1 MAKKLFIKTYGC
13 QMNVYD
19 SARMA
24 EALAPL
30 GYRSVEEP
38 ADADMVIL
46 NTCHIREKASEKVF
60 SELGRLRALKDERPD
75 GAGPMLIGVAGC
87 VAQAEGEE
95 ILRRAPQVDMVFGPQ
110 TYHRLPDLVA
120 RARRGE
126 RALDT
131 DFPAEDKFATLPDR
145 PRAVSATA
153 FLTIQEG
160 CDKFCTF
167 CVVPYTRGAEFSRP
181 AAEVLAE
188 ARALAAAGAREITL
202 LGQNVNAYHGAY
214 HGADANGREEGLGG
228 LIRRLAEIEGV
239 ERIRYTTSH
248 PRDVD
253 DALVAAHRDVPELM
267 PFLHLPVQSGSDR
280 ILAAMNRRHTGDDYR
295 RTVDRL
301 RAARPDLAL
310 SSDFIVGYPGETEA
324 EFEATLRLAEEIGY
338 AQAYSFK
345 YSPRPGTPAA
355 EAAEQLA
362 ESVKAER
369 LARLQALLNRMQ
381 TVFNEASIGAEMAV
395 LFERPG
401 RRPGQV
407 IGRSPFMQSVHVEA
421 AGDLLGEILPV
432 RIAAAHANSLTG
444 VAVAGGPAM
453 PPIGGRAEVR
463 A

>member
-1 MAKKLFIKTYGC
+1 LAKKLFIKTYGC

-30 GYRSVEEP
+30 GYAAVDEP
-38 ADADMVIL
+38 AGADMVIL

-60 SELGRLRALKDERPD
+60 SELGRLRDMRDERGP

-95 ILRRAPQVDMVFGPQ
+95 ILRRAPQVDLVFGPQ
-110 TYHRLPDLVA
+110 TYHRLPDLVT
-120 RARRGE
+120 RALRGE

-131 DFPAEDKFATLPDR
+131 DFPADDKFDALPAR
-145 PRAVSATA
+145 SRRSAASA

-181 AAEVLAE
+181 VDDVLAE
-188 ARALAAAGAREITL
+188 ARALAAGGAREITL
-202 LGQNVNAYHGAY
+202 LGQNVNAYHGR
-214 HGADANGREEGLGG
+214 GSEEGGLAETGLGG
-228 LIRRLAEIEGV
+228 LIRWLAALDGIA
-239 ERIRYTTSH
+239 RIRYTTSH

-253 DALVAAHRDVPELM
+253 AALIAAHRDVAELM
-267 PFLHLPVQSGSDR
+267 PFLHLPVQSGADR
-280 ILAAMNRRHTGDDYR
+280 ILAGMNRRHTADDYR
-295 RTVDRL
+295 RVVERL

-324 EFEATLRLAEEIGY
+324 EFQATLRLAEEIGF

-355 EAAEQLA
+355 DLGDQVAEPIK
-362 ESVKAER
+362 VER
-369 LARLQALLNRMQ
+369 LARLQESLNRMQ
-381 TVFNEASIGAEMAV
+381 SAFNEASIGTEMPV
-395 LFERPG
+395 LFERRG
-401 RRPGQV
+401 RRPGQF
-407 IGRSPFMQSVHVEA
+407 IGRSPFMQSVHVESG
-421 AGDLLGEILPV
+421 GDLLGRILPI
-432 RIAAAHANSLTG
+432 RIAAGHPNSLTG
-444 VAVAGGPAM
+444 VPVAAPAAARSPGG
-453 PPIGGRAEVR
+453 AELV